1 MAQVFAF
8 CGNTLHERE
17 GGKYPAEIIA
27 ASVLYFLCYSPIFAR
42 IHDLR
47 PKRYARLRTQNRQPE
62 CPPCYVP
69 PRYILPRCTQSE

>member
-8 CGNTLHERE
+8 CGSTLHGRE
-17 GGKYPAEIIA
+17 KEKRSAGILTAP
-27 ASVLYFLCYSPIFAR
+27 VLYLLRNSPIFAR